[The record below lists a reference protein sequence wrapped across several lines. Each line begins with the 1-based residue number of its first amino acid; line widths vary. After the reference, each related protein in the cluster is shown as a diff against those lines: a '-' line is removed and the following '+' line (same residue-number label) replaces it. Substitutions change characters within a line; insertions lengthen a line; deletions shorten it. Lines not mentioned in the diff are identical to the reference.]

1 MRKTV
6 LLTVVCL
13 LLLWVGQASA
23 YYRGL
28 AKPKFGDP
36 DEFQTCKY
44 RDQVDVRSGPPDGN
58 RQDPGVTPER
68 YEQPKPDARRYLSIG
83 FAGRTFFLER

>member
-1 MRKTV
+1 MRKTL

-13 LLLWVGQASA
+13 LLLWVGQAWA

-28 AKPKFGDP
+28 AKPSFGDP
-36 DEFQTCKY
+36 DEFQTCRY
-44 RDQVDVRSGPPDGN
+44 HDEVDARFVSPAGS
-58 RQDPGVTPER
+58 RQDPAGTPER
-68 YEQPKPDARRYLSIG
+68 YAQPKPETRRYLSIS